1 MQMLRIVPDGALSWR
16 DAFLALAL
24 VAALIR
30 SLVPAGFMPASDE
43 TGAVRMVICTV
54 GGAKTLDGAAR
65 APTDAD
71 GAMASSQSPCAFAAL
86 ALLAPPPSALILSL
100 AVSIEA
106 GATPLD
112 ETRLVAAASNY
123 RPQAQR
129 APPVLQT

>member
-30 SLVPAGFMPASDE
+30 SLLPAGFMPASDE

-65 APTDAD
+65 APTEK
-71 GAMASSQSPCAFAAL
+71 MP
-86 ALLAPPPSALILSL
+86 APTAT
-100 AVSIEA
+100 
-106 GATPLD
+106 ATPRIIRSQTLSERFSWRPGSSASARVCSID
-112 ETRLVAAASNY
+112 LVRKRLIGG
-123 RPQAQR
+123 
-129 APPVLQT
+129 